1 VTRAL
6 IPAAVSDKPQSSTSG
21 GLPPATPFDPTTT
34 TGPIEPPYD
43 IEPTSPGGGGGRY
56 RTTRTAFGPGGWGR
70 RMAKLWGFLGF
81 CILVLILARHVVL
94 PFVFALLVAYILAP
108 IVNRMSRGA
117 DGRRRLPRGL
127 AIIMCYLVLLAAV
140 ALFMVALLPRVYKDI
155 SRLGREAPSMYQRI
169 NDEYVPQLATW
180 LEDRFPSLR
189 PEVREP
195 EEAPVVADVPLPPG
209 TQFVVTPLPDGRMAV
224 SLQPTGIELIPRSGG
239 GVVLAPREDEP
250 EPVRLEDR
258 LRNIATS
265 ALGGLQSELGD
276 VFRLGQVIITKVIKS
291 IFTFFLVLMIA
302 AFLLLDLQKI
312 HGFAR
317 GLIPVGYRSDY
328 DAVVAGIDRGLSGVI
343 RGQLLICLVNGIL
356 TYIGLRVF
364 GIKYSLILAMVAA
377 VLSLIP
383 IFGSILSTIPIVLA
397 ALVSS
402 DTGIDVPRAV
412 FITLWIIGIHFLEA
426 NFLNPKII
434 GTAAKIHP
442 VLVIFALVLG
452 EHSYGLVGALLA
464 VPVAAIVQVLFLYFR
479 SKAWRGE
486 PQGPMAAGA

>member
-1 VTRAL
+1 M
-6 IPAAVSDKPQSSTSG
+6 SDKPQSSTSG

-464 VPVAAIVQVLFLYFR
+464 VPVAAIVQVFFLYFR

-486 PQGPMAAGA
+486 PSGPSGPSGQIAAGA